1 MAREAKPAG
10 NGFNVELL
18 KGFIGRVENLE
29 EEIASTMGTAMRE
42 CKTLRDDIKEVLIE
56 AKDNGIP
63 VKALKAELRLR
74 KLDRDK
80 AKVVAGLEQDDADTL
95 ELIQEALGD
104 FASSPLGAAALKAAE
119 ARAT

>member
-42 CKTLRDDIKEVLIE
+42 VKTLRDDIKEVLTE

-63 VKALKAELRLR
+63 IRALKAELKLR
-74 KLDRDK
+74 KLDREK
-80 AKVVAGLEQDDADTL
+80 NKVVAGLEQDDADTL

-104 FASSPLGAAALKAAE
+104 FASSPLGAAALKAAD
-119 ARAT
+119 ARAS